1 MRTRRLGRHGPEV
14 SALGLGCLSFG
25 GIFGP
30 TTEADSLRTLD
41 AAWDAGITFLDV
53 ANIYGKG
60 LCETVMGKWL
70 GTRRH
75 RPVIATKAG
84 IVEGP
89 PRGIDNSEA
98 YLRAELEGSLRRLG
112 IDHVDLFYA
121 HRHDPRI
128 PAEDLAGTMQRL
140 QDEGKIGGYGLSEIA
155 PYTLERAHAVHP
167 VTAVQNEY
175 SLWTRQPELGLIQ
188 RCARLGVA
196 FVPFSP
202 LARGVF
208 GTPMADPATFPEA
221 NSAPASPASIPATG
235 RTTGPETAEA
245 FHDYRPRPRHHPR
258 GPGAGLA
265 AGPGHHIIPI
275 PGTRTAEHL
284 ADWLAAPEIDL
295 TTTTARRSSACCPS
309 AGPGAT
315 ATTTRSPPP
324 PSATADAGN
333 PSARPPGPSPH
344 RRRNARHRGPPRG
357 PAASGKRASAC
368 CPGG

>member
-1 MRTRRLGRHGPEV
+1 MKTRRLGRHGPEV

-30 TTEADSLRTLD
+30 TTEADSFRTLD

-89 PRGIDNSEA
+89 PRGVDNSEA

-188 RCARLGVA
+188 RCATLGVA

-202 LARGVF
+202 LARGAF
-208 GTPMADPATFPEA
+208 GTPMADPAIFPEA
-221 NSAPASPASIPATG
+221 EFRTRIPRFYPGNWPHNRA
-235 RTTGPETAEA
+235 RLQA
-245 FHDYRPRPRHHPR
+245 FHDYARAR
-258 GPGAGLA
+258 GITPAALA
-265 AGPGHHIIPI
+265 LAWLLDRGHHIIPI

-295 TTTTARRSSACCPS
+295 DDEDRATIERLLPVGWAWGDRYDDAQTASVERYC
-309 AGPGAT
+309 
-315 ATTTRSPPP
+315 
-324 PSATADAGN
+324 
-333 PSARPPGPSPH
+333 
-344 RRRNARHRGPPRG
+344 
-357 PAASGKRASAC
+357 
-368 CPGG
+368 

>member
-30 TTEADSLRTLD
+30 TTEADSFRTLD

-89 PRGIDNSEA
+89 PRGVDNSEA

-188 RCARLGVA
+188 RCATLGVA

-202 LARGVF
+202 LARGAF
-208 GTPMADPATFPEA
+208 GTPMADPAIFPEA
-221 NSAPASPASIPATG
+221 EFRTRIPRFYPGNSRSTIIFLISAIALAGFSPLGQVLAQFMIVWQRYSLNGSSSVQPLARRLIPAVDDPAIGMQQRG
-235 RTTGPETAEA
+235 RAQIAVAVPPVA
-245 FHDYRPRPRHHPR
+245 
-258 GPGAGLA
+258 GAGVEQQA
-265 AGPGHHIIPI
+265 HI
-275 PGTRTAEHL
+275 TH
-284 ADWLAAPEIDL
+284 
-295 TTTTARRSSACCPS
+295 S
-309 AGPGAT
+309 
-315 ATTTRSPPP
+315 
-324 PSATADAGN
+324 
-333 PSARPPGPSPH
+333 
-344 RRRNARHRGPPRG
+344 
-357 PAASGKRASAC
+357 
-368 CPGG
+368 